1 MPRVEGQRDDK
12 SPVVPTTE
20 SLPGGL
26 GLDLRLLRRLKSLP
40 PKDRV
45 TWRGRESVCGLN
57 GGA

>member
-26 GLDLRLLRRLKSLP
+26 GLDLRLLRRL
-40 PKDRV
+40 
-45 TWRGRESVCGLN
+45 ESVPPEGRGI
-57 GGA
+57 GGGMGGGG